1 MARRLTA
8 EELRAVCDPGSLPFA
23 STAELLPLDGMI
35 GRERAVGATAFGI
48 AMKRVGY
55 NLFVLGPARTGKTST
70 MRRVLSRAAAAEP
83 TPSDFCY
90 VYNFADPYRPVALEL
105 PAGRGRELREEME
118 RLAEEC
124 RSRLP
129 RAFESEEFER
139 QKAQI
144 LEERANARHLML
156 REDVVEA
163 VGHGRFH
170 VHAVGTVDEGMA
182 LLTGREA
189 GARGE
194 DGRFPP
200 GSVNAA
206 VEAALEANIARL
218 KELGS
223 SRP

>member
-1 MARRLTA
+1 MSREGVAKLIEHASRLAGDRGRLTS
-8 EELRAVCDPGSLPFA
+8 RMGD
-23 STAELLPLDGMI
+23 LLDLVRESAFWAGKGGLT
-35 GRERAVGATAFGI
+35 GRQG
-48 AMKRVGY
+48 
-55 NLFVLGPARTGKTST
+55 VLIP
-70 MRRVLSRAAAAEP
+70 
-83 TPSDFCY
+83 
-90 VYNFADPYRPVALEL
+90 
-105 PAGRGRELREEME
+105 
-118 RLAEEC
+118 
-124 RSRLP
+124 
-129 RAFESEEFER
+129 ES
-139 QKAQI
+139 
-144 LEERANARHLML
+144 NARHLML

-206 VEAALEANIARL
+206 VEAALEAKIARR